1 MLFFRLQTPLRI
13 GPHFGDPQ
21 QIGVQPSLQGVFL
34 LFCRQFL
41 FPFCCIFR
49 YFLLCIRYSALRFAL
64 YLVDFFVRIV
74 FAFFAACCAQ
84 EISRFSPAYSPNVR
98 ITWVHSE
105 SDDPPATGLYPPIAG
120 FFTNSAKMDASF
132 TDPECSYPPQR

>member
-1 MLFFRLQTPLRI
+1 MLFFRLQVPLRI
-13 GPHFGDPQ
+13 GPFFGDPQ
-21 QIGVQPSLQGVFL
+21 QIGIQPSLQSAFL

-74 FAFFAACCAQ
+74 FCIFCRLLCAGDLPFQ
-84 EISRFSPAYSPNVR
+84 PGILA
-98 ITWVHSE
+98 
-105 SDDPPATGLYPPIAG
+105 
-120 FFTNSAKMDASF
+120 
-132 TDPECSYPPQR
+132 